1 VENCGKFYNLFLEYA
16 DKGSLADHL
25 QQNGGKLMESDV
37 KRFARSILKGLNFIH
52 SKGFVHCD
60 IKLQN
65 VLLFGNGDV
74 DIWALGC
81 AVVEMFTGKPAWNLK
96 PGANMADLL
105 IKIGASDEL
114 PGIPRELSGEG
125 KDFLVKCFSRDP
137 NKRWTAEMLLQH
149 PFMAGD
155 DETVPSTS
163 SRGCVEEI
171 AITPRCTLDFP
182 DWVWS
187 ESILGESSS
196 MFSSALDRI

>member
-1 VENCGKFYNLFLEYA
+1 DFTVENCGKFYNLFLEYA

-25 QQNGGKLMESDV
+25 QQTGGKLLESDV

-74 DIWALGC
+74 KIADFGLA
-81 AVVEMFTGKPAWNLK
+81 KRK
-96 PGANMADLL
+96 GANMADLL

-163 SRGCVEEI
+163 SR
-171 AITPRCTLDFP
+171 
-182 DWVWS
+182 
-187 ESILGESSS
+187 
-196 MFSSALDRI
+196 